1 MTFDIVFQKK
11 VIEFHLI
18 WQIMDALKHASNML
32 GELRT
37 SLLSPKSYYEL
48 YMSVN
53 NELSHLEIFLLEEFK
68 NGRKVN
74 DLYELVQ
81 YAGWDSIG
89 HFLLR
94 KGELINL
101 FKYCFSPGP
110 TVQSNVKSVKSHW
123 PPYEL

>member
-1 MTFDIVFQKK
+1 
-11 VIEFHLI
+11 
-18 WQIMDALKHASNML
+18 MDALKHASNML

-81 YAGWDSIG
+81 YAGWLGFYS
-89 HFLLR
+89 LLFESLGR
-94 KGELINL
+94 TFSSKGGVDK
-101 FKYCFSPGP
+101 F
-110 TVQSNVKSVKSHW
+110 V
-123 PPYEL
+123 